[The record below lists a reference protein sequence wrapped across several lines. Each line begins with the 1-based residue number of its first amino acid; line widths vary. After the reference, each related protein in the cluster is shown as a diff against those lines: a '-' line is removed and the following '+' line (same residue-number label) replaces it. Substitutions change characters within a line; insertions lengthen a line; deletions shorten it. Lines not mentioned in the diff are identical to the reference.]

1 MTEGMGLQLFNFEEF
16 EHKTSEKRELP
27 VVTEEKIITPL
38 KEILDNA
45 VPTAEPKKVSPTLA
59 QSLDDLF
66 PEQQYDEK
74 NIQKAKEIL
83 GPLAAEFTQEQ
94 LKDAVVEI
102 QYLCETWLDEFER
115 GVFKGQTLNE
125 LLHEKGGR

>member
-1 MTEGMGLQLFNFEEF
+1 MGLQLFNFEEF

-38 KEILDNA
+38 KEILGNA
-45 VPTAEPKKVSPTLA
+45 IPTTEPKKVSPTLA

-74 NIQKAKEIL
+74 DIQKAKELL
-83 GPLAAEFTQEQ
+83 GPIVKEFTPEQ
-94 LKDAVVEI
+94 LRDAVAEI
-102 QYLCETWLDEFER
+102 RYLCESWIDDFER
-115 GVFKGQTLNE
+115 KVFKGKTLNE
-125 LLHEKGGR
+125 MLHEKGGV